1 MRQAQEEASKI
12 MKHARTQIAAEKE
25 SALMDIRSQVASL
38 SVDVAEKILR
48 EKLSDNKT
56 QMDLINRMVDELSR
70 SENPS

>member
-1 MRQAQEEASKI
+1 
-12 MKHARTQIAAEKE
+12 
-25 SALMDIRSQVASL
+25 MDIRSQVASL

-70 SENPS
+70 SDNPS